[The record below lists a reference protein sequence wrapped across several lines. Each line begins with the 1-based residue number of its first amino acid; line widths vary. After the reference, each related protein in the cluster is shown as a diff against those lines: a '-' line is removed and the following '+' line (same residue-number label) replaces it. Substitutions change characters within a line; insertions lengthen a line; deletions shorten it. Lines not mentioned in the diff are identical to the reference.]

1 MRHKETPPLAD
12 EGRYEEKEAQ
22 SNSISTHIIPIKQ
35 GIHKGVRES

>member
-1 MRHKETPPLAD
+1 MRDKETPVGRR
-12 EGRYEEKEAQ
+12 GRYEEKEAQ